1 MLNKG
6 EIYNFW
12 SLLSRKS
19 LIREY
24 SGVYD
29 LKFSQLIS
37 VSPSIRAQPHLKN
50 VFAWLVFMLLMFCS
64 SLYYGWF
71 ALTVSL
77 VPVSHPLTLGALWIG
92 DRMECS
98 MLFSGLLPLS

>member
-37 VSPSIRAQPHLKN
+37 ISPSIRAQPHLKN
-50 VFAWLVFMLLMFCS
+50 VFCMACFHVTNVLFKSILQAIYPDSF
-64 SLYYGWF
+64 F
-71 ALTVSL
+71 
-77 VPVSHPLTLGALWIG
+77 SHPLTLGALWIG
-92 DRMECS
+92 DRM
-98 MLFSGLLPLS
+98 